1 MKHLLIVVG
10 VALLAGGPALADWAD
25 NFDAYALGTRLDNVG
40 GWFGWDNVPASAGT
54 VSDAQSLSSPHSI
67 AVSNTLGDDAV
78 HPFTPALASGAW
90 TFTAHQYIPSGL
102 DGLTYFILNNV
113 YNHGGPH
120 QWAIE
125 MHMDPVTGLVNENIH
140 GGTTAPIVYDCWT
153 EIRVEFDLDANTF
166 EAWYNNTSLVSGA
179 WATPTYPTVEFA
191 NVDLYAPHAEAVYYD
206 DLSLVPEPASCLLLL
221 AALGLCR
228 RR

>member
-54 VSDAQSLSSPHSI
+54 VSDA
-67 AVSNTLGDDAV
+67 
-78 HPFTPALASGAW
+78 
-90 TFTAHQYIPSGL
+90 QYIPSGL